1 VLRAILRHWIAC
13 CVLRVPGPEGP
24 LPMGRWESVP
34 REAHGRTHA
43 RPDGLERT
51 LVRRRRRLPQIFIK
65 GSNVVL
71 VQICD
76 DAKSDGGPAKS

>member
-1 VLRAILRHWIAC
+1 
-13 CVLRVPGPEGP
+13 
-24 LPMGRWESVP
+24 MGRWESVP

-65 GSNVVL
+65 GSNIVL